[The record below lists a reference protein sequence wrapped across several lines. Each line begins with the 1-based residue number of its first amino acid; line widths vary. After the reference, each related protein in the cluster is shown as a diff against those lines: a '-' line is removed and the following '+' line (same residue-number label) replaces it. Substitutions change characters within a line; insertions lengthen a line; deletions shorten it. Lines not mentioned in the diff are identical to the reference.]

1 MVGEL
6 ARTTLLALKK
16 HSLLFFIRSSD
27 SIYEDLEVRTETYE
41 KLEGSRTNGGRPQ
54 KNGQRIRTLAYCVRN
69 RKAFFERRKTRSNLK
84 VGLQSL
90 PSHRTLQLCFMFSIW
105 T

>member
-1 MVGEL
+1 MVEEL

-27 SIYEDLEVRTETYE
+27 SIYEDLKVRTETYE

-54 KNGQRIRTLAYCVRN
+54 KKRTAYQDAGLLCSQS
-69 RKAFFERRKTRSNLK
+69 KSFF
-84 VGLQSL
+84 
-90 PSHRTLQLCFMFSIW
+90 
-105 T
+105 